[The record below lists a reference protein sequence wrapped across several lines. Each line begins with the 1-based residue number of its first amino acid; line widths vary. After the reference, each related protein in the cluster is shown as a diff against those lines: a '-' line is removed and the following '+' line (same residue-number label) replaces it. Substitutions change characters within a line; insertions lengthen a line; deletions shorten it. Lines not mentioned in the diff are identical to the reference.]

1 MWPLSP
7 SRYADPLASG
17 ADRTHVWRER
27 PLVPRASHAIRMTWF
42 PMVLA
47 VIAGVAGVRYL
58 IRLRADHSP
67 EAPPTVDDDAIRQI
81 LERGTLSTGPEAL
94 DLGEIA
100 RAEEDF
106 WAESWDEPEEYPR

>member
-1 MWPLSP
+1 MFGGSLRSSP
-7 SRYADPLASG
+7 EL
-17 ADRTHVWRER
+17 
-27 PLVPRASHAIRMTWF
+27 PRAIRMTWF
-42 PMVLA
+42 PVVLA
-47 VIAGVAGVRYL
+47 AIAGVAGVRYL
-58 IRLRADHSP
+58 IRLRAAHFA

-81 LERGTLSTGPEAL
+81 LERGTLSTGPEGL